1 MGFLYERYHNIDVA
15 WKEEL
20 HGGGLKSGRQ
30 FISVVKELFGK
41 VDRLHEICAGPGFIG
56 FSLFAEGLC
65 NSLSLSDINPKA
77 IEAQAETIR
86 KNGLEN
92 KVSSYLSVGLDSVPE
107 YEKWDLVVSN
117 PPHFGEPAGEGII
130 SDDPGWRFHE
140 AFFKN
145 VHKFLK
151 PHGSVLIQENY
162 IGSEESTFADY
173 IEEGGLEIVGSYMNI
188 INIRNTVNPY
198 FYLWLRKKYQGL
210 IVGEVAPSLIQIEL
224 NSARSTHVPIVLE
237 QHKKYR
243 FEFCNKTGEELRISF
258 FDENNTNLFRLK
270 PLAIIAPGEKKES
283 GIFYLTEG
291 GFKVQDINNKGVF
304 GLLNVEGNPHI
315 N

>member
-1 MGFLYERYHNIDVA
+1 MSFLYERYHNVDVA

-41 VDRLHEICAGPGFIG
+41 VDRMHEICAGPGFIG

-86 KNGLEN
+86 RNGLED
-92 KVSSYLSVGLDSVPE
+92 KVSSYLSVGLDSIPE
-107 YEKWDLVVSN
+107 SEKWDLVVSN

-130 SDDPGWRFHE
+130 SDDPEWRFHE

-145 VHKFLK
+145 VHRFLK
-151 PHGSVLIQENY
+151 PHGSILIQENY
-162 IGSEESTFADY
+162 MACDDSTFLNF

-198 FYLWLRKKYQGL
+198 FYLWLRKKYKDL
-210 IVGEVAPSLIQIEL
+210 IVSEVSPSLIQIEL
-224 NSARSTHVPIVLE
+224 NSTSSNRTPIELE

-243 FEFCNKTGEELRISF
+243 FEFYNKTGEELRISL
-258 FDENNTNLFRLK
+258 FDEKNMNLFRLR
-270 PLAIIAPGEKKES
+270 PLAIIAPGEIKVS
-283 GIFYLTEG
+283 GTFYLTEG
-291 GFKVQDINNKGVF
+291 GFKVQDINDKRVF
-304 GLLNVEGNPHI
+304 GLLNVNTR
-315 N
+315 

>member
-1 MGFLYERYHNIDVA
+1 MNFLYEQYHNVDVA
-15 WKEEL
+15 WEKAL

-41 VDRLHEICAGPGFIG
+41 VERLHEICAGPGFIG

-65 NSLSLSDINPKA
+65 NSLSLSDVNPEA
-77 IEAQAETIR
+77 IAAQAETIR
-86 KNGLEN
+86 RNSLED
-92 KVSSYLSVGLDSVPE
+92 KVSSYLSVGLDSIPE
-107 YEKWDLVVSN
+107 WEKWDLVVSN

-140 AFFKN
+140 SFFKN
-145 VHKFLK
+145 VHRFLK

-162 IGSEESTFADY
+162 IGSEESTFLNY
-173 IEEGGLEIVGSYMNI
+173 IDEGGLEVVGSYMNI

-198 FYLWLRKKYQGL
+198 FYLWLRKKYKEL
-210 IVGEVAPSLIQIEL
+210 IVREIAPSLIKIEL
-224 NSARSTHVPIVLE
+224 DPDGYTNTPIKLE

-243 FEFCNKTGEELRISF
+243 FEFCNKTGKELRISL
-258 FDENNTNLFRLK
+258 FDENNMNLFRLK
-270 PLAIIAPGEKKES
+270 PLAVIVPGGRKES

-291 GFKVQDINNKGVF
+291 RFKVQDIDGKGVF
-304 GLLNVEGNPHI
+304 GLLNVEACLQ
-315 N
+315 